1 MRPSEAVEVKRSH
14 GMMKNTL
21 CFYQTQLQAIYFL
34 PFLFESMRRV
44 TISLRTFPTD
54 IQSPENLHV
63 NILNSVM
70 SNSDARPRM
79 ELAYVLYM
87 QSDMFPSQIGR

>member
-1 MRPSEAVEVKRSH
+1 
-14 GMMKNTL
+14 MKNTL
-21 CFYQTQLQAIYFL
+21 CFYQTQLQAIHFL
-34 PFLFESMRRV
+34 PILFESMRRV
-44 TISLRTFPTD
+44 TISFRAFPTD

-70 SNSDARPRM
+70 SNSDTRPRM